1 MEIRIQN
8 QQIMKGWLILATSAI
23 AVGGIFSILL
33 VLSRTPFFQAIIP
46 FKDFFHTALI
56 VHVNLSVL
64 VWSLSIGAILW
75 ASISDNIIPFIGKT
89 AIGVAATGAIL
100 ITLSAFMSDA
110 NPLLN
115 NYIPVLQTALFF
127 LGLSLFASGIILQML
142 DMFLSIKKDKSFEII
157 STGIISLT
165 ALLCFIA
172 ASKSLTFVEGD
183 SLETY
188 YESLFWGGGHILQ
201 FVYTQIMLIC
211 WMVLGRKNDNK
222 LFFLFGV
229 ILCLP
234 TPLIYYFYDAGSPEI
249 YNFFTKHMI
258 YLGGI
263 APVICLFII
272 LSSLFRTPINH
283 NLIASIILFFTGGVL
298 GLMIS
303 GADVTIPAHY
313 HGSIVGYTLA
323 FMGLVY
329 YLLPKLGF
337 GEINQKLAIIQPWL
351 YGTGQFMHIIG
362 LAWSGGYGAIRKT
375 PGAELAIQAKIG
387 MGLMGAGGLIA
398 IIGGLLFVVIVFRAI
413 FQPKSS

>member
-1 MEIRIQN
+1 MR
-8 QQIMKGWLILATSAI
+8 GWLILATSAI

-33 VLSRTPFFQAIIP
+33 VLSRTPFFQSIIP

-64 VWSLSIGAILW
+64 VWSLSIGAVLW
-75 ASISDNIIPFIGKT
+75 ASISENIIPFIGKT
-89 AIGVAATGAIL
+89 AIGVAVTGTIL
-100 ITLSAFMSDA
+100 ITLSAFTGNA

-115 NYIPVLQTALFF
+115 NYIPVLQTPLFF
-127 LGLSLFASGIILQML
+127 LGLSLFAAGIILQML

-172 ASKSLTFVEGD
+172 ASKSLIFAEEY

-201 FVYTQIMLIC
+201 FVYTQTMLIC
-211 WMVLGRKNDNK
+211 WLVLGRKNDNK
-222 LFFLFGV
+222 SLFLLGA

-234 TPLIYYFYDAGSPEI
+234 TPLIYYYYDASSPEI
-249 YNFFTKHMI
+249 HNFFTKHMI

-263 APVICLFII
+263 APIIALLFILPTI
-272 LSSLFRTPINH
+272 FKNKISHSLIVS
-283 NLIASIILFFTGGVL
+283 LILFFSGGLL
-298 GLMIS
+298 GFMIS
-303 GADVTIPAHY
+303 GANVTIPAHY

-337 GEINQKLAIIQPWL
+337 GETNEKLAIIQPWL
-351 YGTGQFMHIIG
+351 YGTGQLMHITG

-375 PGAELAIQAKIG
+375 PGAELAIEAKIG
-387 MGLMGAGGLIA
+387 MALMGTGGLIA